1 MTVLALSHYEEVIDK
16 EKKKERKD
24 TSYLKERTTKRN
36 GEKKITLRSNVFWIT
51 RKL

>member
-36 GEKKITLRSNVFWIT
+36 GEKKPEEVSIGILT
-51 RKL
+51 